1 MKPAEAKQWQ
11 TRFATLDTLY
21 RGRMKKWQRLLNT
34 YDLDFEK
41 RIRDLTPKQLVRVSI
56 FYPRVRQII
65 AATAYNYPKLFFSI
79 EDEDGNSDQAE
90 VLERAAASFLRIAR
104 VKETAWQVIF
114 DTLFCSV
121 GWADMD
127 FNRSDDALSE
137 ADGQLNLTG
146 ANAVDHPD
154 ELDLVNVTRR
164 PPGHV
169 QVDPLCSPESI
180 RFASYIRER
189 KWIRTDWL
197 LKDSRTKSHLKK
209 EIKSTG
215 TEASDELAMGEVS
228 RPDTDEA
235 DELQAKKEMLT
246 AGDFTLCDIVHDKT
260 NRMRYLFCSGI
271 EQPVQEED
279 HPFSRRVFQQRTDGF
294 GQLLYEE
301 DDEQTPLLDLDAS
314 SPSPGWLVTN
324 GFSLKPMRFDLH
336 GSSFYPESHFEY
348 LSDLQDIVVESMS
361 RQSILLKRTSRQGV
375 IADVEVKKKP
385 GIVNEI
391 QNGVDNQY
399 HVLSDINNI
408 KTLDHP
414 VIPVEQ
420 MQLEDRAMGHI
431 DQISSVSDFSGPQGP
446 VRSATADSLDAAADN
461 VNKEWLDTHVG
472 GWYEETT
479 RDGLTI
485 MSDPRYKPE
494 RWLLNVSPQ
503 GAEKVVRALTGA
515 DLIWNYRVQAKAGSM
530 SPLIEQLE
538 RRDFREFYDLAIQ
551 SPNFDRMELDKG
563 LAESH
568 RIVDIEK
575 YLKDDINED
584 ARQAAALVL
593 DRVMKQ
599 PQLGI
604 EGLATEGLD
613 HQAHMETLSAYKQ
626 HPVYQ
631 QMVQQANGPF
641 ESAQFARQQIQ
652 LIDQSV
658 QGLMQQHQQMLAQS
672 QQGQSA
678 PSGGSSAGNLQ
689 SPGSVLQ
696 SQVQSNAQNISS
708 AVRADA
714 NEGLS

>member
-1 MKPAEAKQWQ
+1 MKPADAKQWQ

-79 EDEDGNSDQAE
+79 EDEDAGGDQSE

-137 ADGQLNLTG
+137 ADGQMNLTG

-164 PPGHV
+164 PPGHIH
-169 QVDPLCSPESI
+169 VDPLCSPESI
-180 RFASYIRER
+180 RFASFIRER
-189 KWIRTDWL
+189 KWIKTDWL
-197 LKDSRTKSHLKK
+197 LKDSRTKQHLKK
-209 EIKSTG
+209 EIRSSG
-215 TEASDELAMGEVS
+215 TESNDELAMGEVT

-246 AGDFTLCDIVHDKT
+246 SGDFTLCDIVHDKA

-294 GQLLYEE
+294 GALLYEE
-301 DDEQTPLLDLDAS
+301 DDNQTPLLDLDAS
-314 SPSPGWLVTN
+314 APAPGWLVTN

-336 GSSFYPESHFEY
+336 GSSYYPEAHFEY
-348 LSDLQDIVVESMS
+348 LKDLQDVVVESMS

-375 IADVEVKKKP
+375 IARSEVTKRP
-385 GIVNEI
+385 GIVKEI
-391 QNGVDNQY
+391 QDGVDNQY
-399 HVLSDINNI
+399 HVMEDVGNI
-408 KTLDHP
+408 RSLDHP
-414 VIPVEQ
+414 VVPVEQ

-431 DQISSVSDFSGPQGP
+431 NQISSVSDFSGPSGP

-472 GWYEETT
+472 GWYEDVS

-494 RWLLNVSPQ
+494 RFELNVAPA
-503 GAEKVVRALTGA
+503 GAQRTVRALTSA
-515 DLIWNYRVQAKAGSM
+515 DFLWNYDIQAKAGSM
-530 SPLIEQLE
+530 SPLVEQLE

-551 SPNFDRMELDKG
+551 SPNFDRMELDKA

-568 RIVDIEK
+568 RITDVEK
-575 YLKDDINED
+575 YMRDDVNED
-584 ARQAAALVL
+584 AQQAAALIL
-593 DRVMKQ
+593 DRVMTQ
-599 PQLGI
+599 PELGI
-604 EGLATEGLD
+604 ENLVTEGLD
-613 HQAHMETLSAYKQ
+613 HQARMETYSAYKT

-631 QMVQQANGPF
+631 QLAQQANGPF
-641 ESAQFARQQIQ
+641 ESAQFARQKIQ
-652 LIDQSV
+652 AIDQ
-658 QGLMQQHQQMLAQS
+658 QMQQLMQQHQQLQAQE
-672 QQGQSA
+672 QEGMGA
-678 PSGGSSAGNLQ
+678 ARGGNSAGNLQ
-689 SPGSVLQ
+689 APADVLQ
-696 SQVQSNAQNISS
+696 SQVKSNAQNITN

-714 NEGLS
+714 NEGI